1 MTDAD
6 RVRATAPGAVR
17 LSGGH
22 PKIVCRRCGAAADA
36 DCATGHVHRPQSPS
50 LAGFAI
56 DEAQVTFWGL
66 CPRCRPAGSR
76 RG

>member
-6 RVRATAPGAVR
+6 RVRTVR

-22 PKIVCRRCGAAADA
+22 PHVVCRRCGAVADA
-36 DCATGHVHRPQSPS
+36 DCASGRVHGPRSPS

-66 CPRCRPAGSR
+66 CPRCQPAGPPAN
-76 RG
+76 